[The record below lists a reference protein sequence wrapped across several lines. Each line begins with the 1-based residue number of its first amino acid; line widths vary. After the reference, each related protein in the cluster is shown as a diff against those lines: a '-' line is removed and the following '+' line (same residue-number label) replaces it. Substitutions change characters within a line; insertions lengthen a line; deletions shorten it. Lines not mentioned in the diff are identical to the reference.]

1 MSVPGSAHTRL
12 IVLRH
17 AKSAWPEGVPDH
29 ERPLAGRGRR
39 DAPAAGRWLRQRH
52 CAPDV
57 VLCSTSRR
65 TRETWERIAAEL
77 GPSEPEQAPEQAPET
92 PQTPPALRPSTA
104 SQAPCPSPAAHPAPE
119 VVFEP
124 RVYQAS
130 GAALLEVVRAVPERW
145 RTALLIGHL
154 PGVQD
159 LVLSL
164 TGGGDDEALARAR
177 EKFPTSALA
186 VLTLP
191 GGWADLAPG
200 RAELTDFVVPRG
212 PKGGA

>member
-39 DAPAAGRWLRQRH
+39 DAPAAGRWLWQQH

-65 TRETWERIAAEL
+65 TRETWARVAGEL
-77 GPSEPEQAPEQAPET
+77 GTTEQEQAPQASQT
-92 PQTPPALRPSTA
+92 PQALRPSAT
-104 SQAPCPSPAAHPAPE
+104 SQPPCPGLAVHPVPE

-130 GAALLEVVRAVPERW
+130 GAALLELVRTVPERC

-159 LVLSL
+159 LVVSL

-212 PKGGA
+212 PKDGA

>member
-39 DAPAAGRWLRQRH
+39 DAPAAGRWLRQQH

-65 TRETWERIAAEL
+65 TRETWERVAGEL
-77 GPSEPEQAPEQAPET
+77 GTTEQEQTPRT
-92 PQTPPALRPSTA
+92 PQPLRPTAA
-104 SQAPCPSPAAHPAPE
+104 SQAPCPGLAAHPAPE

-130 GAALLEVVRAVPERW
+130 GAALLEVVRAVPQRW

-159 LVLSL
+159 LVVSL

-191 GGWADLAPG
+191 GEWADLAPG
-200 RAELTDFVVPRG
+200 CAELTDFVVPRG
-212 PKGGA
+212 SKDGA